1 MSEVLNENYVPEE
14 VSEAA
19 QMATELFK
27 RMNAPEETPPE
38 EPVQETVPEEAPSEA
53 PVDDTWEKKYSI
65 LQGKYNAEVPRLAQE
80 LREMKQYLSGL
91 QAATPTQPEAT
102 PQKTSPY
109 EDVVNK
115 LKEEY
120 PEELIENLLL
130 LNRLQSEQVVNE
142 RVAPIQDKAQSVED
156 IQYQTAQNNYVNYLS
171 AKAPNFNEIW
181 QVANEIEL
189 GQEPSN
195 PKIAEFLMKPDPS
208 GLYTNIEL
216 LNAYN
221 DKWDADRFATV
232 CNMYGEA
239 PIETHTPA
247 RNPSREALVAPSR
260 SNSQPAPRTEEK
272 KIWSMQDIN
281 QFQSDRRMEKY
292 TDDQADAIWKDIQ
305 QALAENRIR

>member
-19 QMATELFK
+19 QMATELFN
-27 RMNAPEETPPE
+27 RMNQTEETPE
-38 EPVQETVPEEAPSEA
+38 EPIEAPAEVEEEASE
-53 PVDDTWEKKYSI
+53 PVDDTWETKYKV
-65 LQGKYNAEVPRLAQE
+65 LQGKYNKEVPTLAQE
-80 LREMKQYLSGL
+80 LREMKQYLAGM
-91 QAATPTQPEAT
+91 QQATPT
-102 PQKTSPY
+102 PQKEEPVQKPSAY
-109 EDVVNK
+109 DEVVSK

-142 RVAPIQDKAQSVED
+142 RVAPIQSQAQSVED

-171 AKAPNFNEIW
+171 QKAPNYNEIW
-181 QVANEIEL
+181 NVANEIEQ
-189 GQEPSN
+189 GQDPSN

-208 GLYTNIEL
+208 GLYTNLEL

-232 CNMYGEA
+232 CNMYGDTPEA
-239 PIETHTPA
+239 HVPA

-260 SNSQPAPRTEEK
+260 TNSQPAPSTEEK
-272 KIWSMQDIN
+272 KMWSMSDIN
-281 QFQSDRRMEKY
+281 KFQSDRRMDKY
-292 TDDQADAIWKDIQ
+292 SDEQADAIWKDIQ